1 MLYII
6 ILCLFGL
13 TNAFSYGNV
22 AVIGATGNLG
32 KAVVHELCKNKISTK
47 ILNRQNNSSNL
58 INLYNKYP
66 NIKIVNGDVNNY
78 ESIVKLLEGVD
89 TCIAVHGSK
98 RKTRLRDII
107 RNNVND
113 LNHPV
118 NVNYLGMINIINA
131 AKITKTKHIIR
142 VTGNGEKPW
151 SIPSIIIN
159 LFGSMHKAWN
169 YAGECEL
176 RDSNITYTIIR
187 PGIMNNDIDA
197 NFSLILRD
205 NGIYLP
211 PTKIS
216 YNKIANLCLDCITH
230 PNVKNT
236 TLTAITTEPGY
247 GASSWIP
254 LLRNVKS
261 DTKVFPDK
269 LLIILKHYIAVS
281 IISIILVFSINV
293 IIKNM
298 LLLPLINQ
306 LSWMIL

>member
-6 ILCLFGL
+6 IFALFSL
-13 TNAFSYGNV
+13 TEAFSYGNV
-22 AVIGATGNLG
+22 AVIGASGNLG
-32 KAVVHELCKNKISTK
+32 REVVKELCKNKISTK
-47 ILNRQNNSSNL
+47 ILNRQNTSSN
-58 INLYNKYP
+58 INNYYNENP

-98 RKTRLRDII
+98 RKTKLRDII
-107 RNNVND
+107 RNNIND

-187 PGIMNNDIDA
+187 PGMMNHNIDTDS
-197 NFSLILRD
+197 SLTLID
-205 NGIYLP
+205 NGMYLP

-216 YNKIANLCLDCITH
+216 YNKIANLCLNCIAH

-236 TLTAITTEPGY
+236 TLTAITTQPGY
-247 GASSWIP
+247 GSSSWIP
-254 LLRNVKS
+254 LLRKVNS
-261 DTKVFPDK
+261 DTKKFPDK
-269 LLIILKHYIAVS
+269 FLIILKHYSAVT
-281 IISIILVFSINV
+281 IMCGIFLTLISKIIL
-293 IIKNM
+293 
-298 LLLPLINQ
+298 LPVINQ
-306 LSWMIL
+306 LSWIIL

>member
-1 MLYII
+1 MYTCMLYII
-6 ILCLFGL
+6 IFALFSL
-13 TNAFSYGNV
+13 TEAFSYGNV
-22 AVIGATGNLG
+22 AVIGASGNLG
-32 KAVVHELCKNKISTK
+32 RAVVKELCNNKISTK
-47 ILNRQNNSSNL
+47 ILNRPNSSSN
-58 INLYNKYP
+58 INNNYKEYP

-142 VTGNGEKPW
+142 VSGNGEKPW

-187 PGIMNNDIDA
+187 PGIMNHNIDA
-197 NFSLILRD
+197 DSSLTLID
-205 NGIYLP
+205 NGMYLP

-236 TLTAITTEPGY
+236 TLTAITTQSGY
-247 GASSWIP
+247 GRSSWIP
-254 LLRNVKS
+254 LLRKVNS
-261 DTKVFPDK
+261 DTKKFPDK
-269 LLIILKHYIAVS
+269 LLTIFKHYSAVTIICGIFLIFISNIINKIIL
-281 IISIILVFSINV
+281 
-293 IIKNM
+293 
-298 LLLPLINQ
+298 LPVINQ
-306 LSWMIL
+306 L

>member
-1 MLYII
+1 MYTCMLYII
-6 ILCLFGL
+6 IFALFSL
-13 TNAFSYGNV
+13 TEAFSYGNV
-22 AVIGATGNLG
+22 AVIGASGNLG
-32 KAVVHELCKNKISTK
+32 RAVVKELCNNKISTK
-47 ILNRQNNSSNL
+47 ILNRPNSSSN
-58 INLYNKYP
+58 INNNYKEYP

-142 VTGNGEKPW
+142 VSGNGEKPW

-187 PGIMNNDIDA
+187 PGIMNHNIDA
-197 NFSLILRD
+197 DSSLTLID
-205 NGIYLP
+205 NGMYLP

-236 TLTAITTEPGY
+236 TLTAITTQPGY
-247 GASSWIP
+247 GRSSWIP
-254 LLRNVKS
+254 LLRKVNS
-261 DTKVFPDK
+261 DTKKFPDK
-269 LLIILKHYIAVS
+269 LLTIFKHYSAVTIICGIFLIFISNIINKIIL
-281 IISIILVFSINV
+281 
-293 IIKNM
+293 
-298 LLLPLINQ
+298 LPVINQ
-306 LSWMIL
+306 L

>member
-6 ILCLFGL
+6 IFALFGL
-13 TNAFSYGNV
+13 TEAFSYGTV
-22 AVIGATGNLG
+22 AVIGASGNLG
-32 KAVVHELCKNKISTK
+32 RAVVKELCNNKISTK
-47 ILNRQNNSSNL
+47 ILNRPNTSSN
-58 INLYNKYP
+58 INNNYNEYP

-98 RKTRLRDII
+98 RKTKLIDII
-107 RNNVND
+107 VNNVND

-131 AKITKTKHIIR
+131 AKKTKTKHIIR
-142 VTGNGEKPW
+142 VTGNGEKTW

-176 RDSNITYTIIR
+176 RNSNISYTIIR
-187 PGIMNNDIDA
+187 PGIMNNDVDA
-197 NFSLILRD
+197 DLSLTLRD
-205 NGIYLP
+205 NGMYLV

-236 TLTAITTEPGY
+236 TLTAMTTEPAY
-247 GASSWIP
+247 GKSSWIP
-254 LLRNVKS
+254 LLRKVNS
-261 DTKVFPDK
+261 DTRNFPDK
-269 LLIILKHYIAVS
+269 LLIILKHYIAATIVS
-281 IISIILVFSINV
+281 VIFLIFINTIILLPVIN
-293 IIKNM
+293 K
-298 LLLPLINQ
+298 
-306 LSWMIL
+306 LSWMLL

>member
-6 ILCLFGL
+6 IFALFSL
-13 TNAFSYGNV
+13 TQAFSYGNV
-22 AVIGATGNLG
+22 AVIGASGNLG
-32 KAVVHELCKNKISTK
+32 RAVVKELCNNKISTK
-47 ILNRQNNSSNL
+47 ILNRPNSSSN
-58 INLYNKYP
+58 INNYKEYP

-89 TCIAVHGSK
+89 TCITVHGSK
-98 RKTRLRDII
+98 RKTKLRDII

-113 LNHPV
+113 LNHPI

-187 PGIMNNDIDA
+187 PGIMNHNVDA
-197 NFSLILRD
+197 DSSLTLID

-236 TLTAITTEPGY
+236 TLTAITTQPGY
-247 GASSWIP
+247 GRSTWIP
-254 LLRNVKS
+254 LLRKVNS
-261 DTKVFPDK
+261 DTKKFPDK
-269 LLIILKHYIAVS
+269 LLTIFKHYSAVT
-281 IISIILVFSINV
+281 IICGIFLILISNIIN
-293 IIKNM
+293 K
-298 LLLPLINQ
+298 
-306 LSWMIL
+306 LSWMLL

>member
-6 ILCLFGL
+6 IFALFSL
-13 TNAFSYGNV
+13 TEAFSYGNV
-22 AVIGATGNLG
+22 AVIGASGNLG
-32 KAVVHELCKNKISTK
+32 RAVVKELCNNKISTK
-47 ILNRQNNSSNL
+47 ILNRPNSSSN
-58 INLYNKYP
+58 INNNYKEYP

-142 VTGNGEKPW
+142 VSGNGEKPW

-187 PGIMNNDIDA
+187 PGIMNHNIDA
-197 NFSLILRD
+197 DSSLTLID
-205 NGIYLP
+205 NGMYLP

-236 TLTAITTEPGY
+236 TLTAITTQSGY
-247 GASSWIP
+247 GRSSWIP
-254 LLRNVKS
+254 LLRKVNS
-261 DTKVFPDK
+261 DTKKFPDK
-269 LLIILKHYIAVS
+269 LLTIFKHYSAVTIICGIFLIFISNIINKIIL
-281 IISIILVFSINV
+281 
-293 IIKNM
+293 
-298 LLLPLINQ
+298 LPVINQ
-306 LSWMIL
+306 L